1 MAQTKT
7 QFGYRSAPRSGSG
20 GREAAE
26 HAVVVVGAGPVGL
39 SLAIDLAQRGQSVVL
54 LDDADRIGEGSRA
67 ICFSKRSLEFWD
79 RLGIGQRMVDKGVVW
94 SVGKIFHGDSQLY
107 QFNLLP
113 EEGHKRP
120 AFINLQQFYAEA
132 YLVDRVEE
140 LPAIDLRW
148 RNKVIGLEQRN
159 DHVRADDRDAGWPLS
174 AARRLSSS
182 PATAPVRRCGRW
194 SGAEFAGQVFED
206 QFLIADVKMTAE
218 FPTERW
224 FWFDPPFHAGRS
236 ALLHKQPDD
245 IWRIDLQLSRYA
257 DPAFE
262 KQPENVRPRIA
273 RMLGH
278 DKFDFEWISLYKFQC
293 RRMDRFIHGR
303 VIFAGDA
310 AHQVS
315 PFGARGANSGLE
327 DAENIAWKLDRVLRG
342 TSPEALLESYHT
354 ERSAAADENIREST
368 RSTDFM
374 APASHQEA
382 RLRKAVLSLAK
393 ETEFG
398 KRMVNGGRLSVPSIY
413 DTPLS
418 TADGDAWRGGP
429 RPGASM
435 PDAPIA
441 APIWP
446 ADVPDRSFHR
456 RGNAVHAAGVRQ
468 WRGDRCARG
477 RWPIRIGGEGG
488 FADRQGTGWR
498 ALRRRTRHRLSAAAR
513 RLCRR
518 ALPAPDAGRRSTPRW
533 RAPPA
538 ELRFCHDAVHQLEFC
553 QAGRCLPRHRRGASR
568 VERDAKRRPRCRA
581 GAGARQ
587 SYRRHRGAAMKPSRS
602 PSGGCSMPASSSNS
616 SNNRIH
622 GLERRKGLN

>member
-1 MAQTKT
+1 MASKDRMAQTKT
-7 QFGYRSAPRSGSG
+7 QFGYRRHPDQDRASANL
-20 GREAAE
+20 AE

-54 LDDADRIGEGSRA
+54 VDDADRIGEGSRA

-94 SVGKIFHGDSQLY
+94 SVGKIFHGASQLY

-120 AFINLQQFYAEA
+120 AFVNLQQFYAEA

-159 DHVRADDRDAGWPLS
+159 DHVLLTIETPDGPYRLHAGFVV
-174 AARRLSSS
+174 ACDGARSSLRQL
-182 PATAPVRRCGRW
+182 V
-194 SGAEFAGQVFED
+194 GAEFTGQVFED

-224 FWFDPPFHAGRS
+224 FWFDPPFHTGRS

-245 IWRIDLQLSRYA
+245 IWRIDLQLHPDA
-257 DPAFE
+257 DPVTE
-262 KQPENVRPRIA
+262 KRPENVRPRIA

-293 RRMDRFIHGR
+293 RRMDKFLHGR

-374 APASHQEA
+374 APVSQQEA

-398 KRMVNGGRLSVPSIY
+398 KRMVNGGRLSVPSVY

-418 TADGDAWRGGP
+418 TSDRDVWRGGP
-429 RPGASM
+429 RTGASM

-441 APIWP
+441 
-446 ADVPDRSFHR
+446 DRSGQPMFLTEAFIR
-456 RGNAVHAAGVRQ
+456 TGTRFTLLEFGNGAAAEVPEGVE
-468 WRGDRCARG
+468 A
-477 RWPIRIGGEGG
+477 IRIGGEGG
-488 FADRQGTGWR
+488 FAD
-498 ALRRRTRHRLSAAAR
+498 AR
-513 RLCRR
+513 GL
-518 ALPAPDAGRRSTPRW
+518 
-533 RAPPA
+533 
-538 ELRFCHDAVHQLEFC
+538 
-553 QAGRCLPRHRRGASR
+553 
-568 VERDAKRRPRCRA
+568 
-581 GAGARQ
+581 AGAR
-587 SYRRHRGAAMKPSRS
+587 YDAEPGTAYLLRPDGYVAARFRHPTRPALDAALARAVGLDRGLS
-602 PSGGCSMPASSSNS
+602 
-616 SNNRIH
+616 
-622 GLERRKGLN
+622 

>member
-1 MAQTKT
+1 MVQTKT
-7 QFGYRSAPRSGSG
+7 QFGYRRHPDQDRAD
-20 GREAAE
+20 ADVAE
-26 HAVVVVGAGPVGL
+26 HPVVVVGAGPVGL

-94 SVGKIFHGDSQLY
+94 SVGKIFHGDKQLY

-132 YLVDRVEE
+132 YLVDRVGE
-140 LPAIDLRW
+140 LSAIDLRW

-159 DHVRADDRDAGWPLS
+159 DHVLLTIETPDGPYRLH
-174 AARRLSSS
+174 AAFVVACDGARSSLRRM
-182 PATAPVRRCGRW
+182 V
-194 SGAEFAGQVFED
+194 GAEFTGHVFED
-206 QFLIADVKMTAE
+206 QFLIADVKMTAA

-245 IWRIDLQLSRYA
+245 IWRIDLQLSRFA
-257 DPAFE
+257 DPASE

-278 DKFDFEWISLYKFQC
+278 DNFEFEWISLYKFQC
-293 RRMDRFIHGR
+293 RRMDKFIHGR

-327 DAENIAWKLDRVLRG
+327 DAENVAWKLDRVLRG
-342 TSPEALLESYHT
+342 ISPEGLLQSYHT

-374 APASHQEA
+374 APDSHQEA

-398 KRMVNGGRLSVPSIY
+398 KRMVNGGRLSVPSTY

-418 TADGDAWRGGP
+418 TADCDTWRGGP

-441 APIWP
+441 A
-446 ADVPDRSFHR
+446 ADGQPMFLTEAFIGKGTQFTMLAF
-456 RGNAVHAAGVRQ
+456 GNGAAIDTPEGVET
-468 WRGDRCARG
+468 
-477 RWPIRIGGEGG
+477 IRIGGDDG
-488 FADRQGTGWR
+488 
-498 ALRRRTRHRLSAAAR
+498 L
-513 RLCRR
+513 
-518 ALPAPDAGRRSTPRW
+518 
-533 RAPPA
+533 
-538 ELRFCHDAVHQLEFC
+538 V
-553 QAGRCLPRHRRGASR
+553 
-568 VERDAKRRPRCRA
+568 DAK
-581 GAGARQ
+581 GLAGAR
-587 SYRRHRGAAMKPSRS
+587 YDAEPGTAYLLRPDGYVAARFRHPTRPALDAALKR
-602 PSGGCSMPASSSNS
+602 AA
-616 SNNRIH
+616 
-622 GLERRKGLN
+622 GLNQGLS